1 MKKLLIATDGSASAN
16 EAVELGL
23 DLAAEHDAAVTFLYV
38 APILEAGAPAFAI
51 PPVLHHV
58 DEHDREILAEA
69 AARAAE
75 RGVESESLLASG
87 VPIDEI
93 VACADSIDADMIVV
107 GSHGRGA
114 IASTFLGSV
123 SRGVLH
129 EARRP
134 VLVVRGAPDRE
145 ATLA

>member
-1 MKKLLIATDGSASAN
+1 MKKILIATDGSPSARQ
-16 EAVELGL
+16 AVDFGV
-23 DLAAEHDAAVTFLYV
+23 DLAAAHDAAVTFLYV
-38 APILEAGAPAFAI
+38 VPILEAGAPAFAI

-58 DEHDREILAEA
+58 DEHDREILADA
-69 AARAAE
+69 AERAAD
-75 RGVESESLLASG
+75 RGVESELLLASG

-107 GSHGRGA
+107 GSHGRSA
-114 IASTFLGSV
+114 IASAFLGSV

-145 ATLA
+145 AAVA

>member
-1 MKKLLIATDGSASAN
+1 MKKLLIATDGSPSAQ
-16 EAVELGL
+16 EAVEFGL
-23 DLAAEHDAAVTFLYV
+23 DLAAAHDVAVTFLYV
-38 APILEAGAPAFAI
+38 VPVLEAGAPAFAI

-69 AARAAE
+69 AERAAE
-75 RGVESESLLASG
+75 MGVESESLLASG
-87 VPIDEI
+87 VPVDEV

-114 IASTFLGSV
+114 LATAFLGSV

-129 EARRP
+129 ESRRP
-134 VLVVRGAPDRE
+134 VLVVRGAPDR
-145 ATLA
+145 AAVA

>member
-1 MKKLLIATDGSASAN
+1 MKKILIATDGSPSALQ
-16 EAVELGL
+16 AVDFGV
-23 DLAAEHDAAVTFLYV
+23 DLAAAHDATVTFLYV
-38 APILEAGAPAFAI
+38 VPILEASAPAFAI
-51 PPVLHHV
+51 PPVLHHL

-69 AARAAE
+69 AERAAE

-114 IASTFLGSV
+114 IASAFLGSV

-145 ATLA
+145 AAVA